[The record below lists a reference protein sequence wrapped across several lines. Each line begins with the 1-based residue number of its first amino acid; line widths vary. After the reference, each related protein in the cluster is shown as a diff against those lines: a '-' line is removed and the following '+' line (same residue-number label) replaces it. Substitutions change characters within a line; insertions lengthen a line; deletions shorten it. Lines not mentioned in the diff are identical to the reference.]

1 MTDTTL
7 DIVAIVAV
15 TAVLIVTL
23 FVELINPS
31 LTQSPTFNN
40 QVNAVV
46 EALLLLVSFIVG
58 KNTGA
63 TK

>member
-15 TAVLIVTL
+15 TSVLIVTL

-31 LTQSPTFNN
+31 LTQSATFNN
-40 QVNAVV
+40 QVNAIV

>member
-15 TAVLIVTL
+15 TSVLIVTL

-31 LTQSPTFNN
+31 LTQSATFNN